1 MRINVGIL
9 LMAMGAILAFAVRH
23 GSGPVNLT
31 VVGVVIMLGGA
42 AGLWLSY
49 RVANQEEHEDITL
62 IKPGIEEQYDTAPDE
77 YAIEEQIDVTPAG
90 YRDDRSP
97 RQGFKAG

>member
-9 LMAMGAILAFAVRH
+9 LMTAGAILAFAVHH

-31 VVGVVIMLGGA
+31 VVGVVIMLGAA

-49 RVANQEEHEDITL
+49 RVLRQQERDDITL
-62 IKPGIEEQYDTAPDE
+62 IKPGIEEQYDTAPHE
-77 YAIEEQIDVTPAG
+77 YAIQEQIDVTPVAYQDG
-90 YRDDRSP
+90 HSP
-97 RQGFKAG
+97 TQN

>member
-9 LMAMGAILAFAVRH
+9 LMAAGAILAFAVRH
-23 GSGPVNLT
+23 GSGPVNLA

-49 RVANQEEHEDITL
+49 SVANQQEQEEIRL
-62 IKPGIEEQYDTAPDE
+62 IKPRIEGQYDTAPHE
-77 YAIEEQIDVTPAG
+77 YAIQEQIDVTPVTYQAG
-90 YRDDRSP
+90 HRAES
-97 RQGFKAG
+97 

>member
-9 LMAMGAILAFAVRH
+9 LMAAGAILAFAVRH

-49 RVANQEEHEDITL
+49 RVANQEDQEDITL
-62 IKPGIEEQYDTAPDE
+62 VRQGIEDQYDTAPHE
-77 YAIEEQIDVTPAG
+77 YAIKEQIDVTPVT
-90 YRDDRSP
+90 DR
-97 RQGFKAG
+97 RL